1 MVPNPPSPTPL
12 ATIPSSAMPS
22 RTGEMVP
29 YTPPHTAAQQ
39 GSGPSRG
46 PIPNTTMTYTG
57 PNAHRISSSFQA
69 STSNN
74 YQADFSRFK
83 EDLPGV
89 LKTKL
94 GIDMGSSR
102 LYQKPILLSLILFL
116 ILLVGVFL
124 SSLNLM
130 VMILERLG
138 NMLVST
144 SCSWENRVFIIDGD
158 RFLLVFFVC
167 PGFYFKLK
175 SIRA

>member
-1 MVPNPPSPTPL
+1 
-12 ATIPSSAMPS
+12 
-22 RTGEMVP
+22 MVP

-57 PNAHRISSSFQA
+57 PNAHHISSSFQA

-83 EDLPGV
+83 EDLAGV

-102 LYQKPILLSLILFL
+102 LYQKTYSLEFD
-116 ILLVGVFL
+116 F
-124 SSLNLM
+124 
-130 VMILERLG
+130 
-138 NMLVST
+138 VSYPAGWRIPEFIKFNGDDSRT
-144 SCSWENRVFIIDGD
+144 TWEHV
-158 RFLLVFFVC
+158 
-167 PGFYFKLK
+167 
-175 SIRA
+175 SQ